1 MEIDKIRQA
10 FDKNGVCIFMKMWK
24 TYRHYYGGGYNGE

>member
-1 MEIDKIRQA
+1 MEINKIRQA
-10 FDKNGVCIFMKMWK
+10 FDKNGVCIFMKMCM